1 MPDVRR
7 LNEAAAVH
15 DASGINVL
23 VQRPG
28 VEWNGHGTE
37 ELAQKIGQHPTL
49 CYAAEA
55 LSGLHTGHWHPRSGE
70 LYLRSVVDAVVDAEV
85 LERAHEPEVER
96 VPQAQLRG
104 DAPVEPAEHRATVGA
119 LGGRREAEED
129 LRRQPA
135 Q

>member
-70 LYLRSVVDAVVDAEV
+70 LYLRSVVDAVVDNDGDVAA
-85 LERAHEPEVER
+85 LRSHAER
-96 VPQAQLRG
+96 VF
-104 DAPVEPAEHRATVGA
+104 
-119 LGGRREAEED
+119 D
-129 LRRQPA
+129 LLTKEKK
-135 Q
+135 